1 MVFDNRLGAWLLV
14 IAIAVTAVG
23 CGSSSS
29 SSSSGGGSSMDQMA
43 AQLDEQ
49 AAARKQDEARIAAE
63 KKAQEEAAAKT
74 AADAPPE
81 RKVAGRAGV
90 GEGGYYTAIVG
101 ARRHVL
107 NRVDDLAWTQG
118 VQHFQATEGRL
129 PKDHKEFMS
138 KVVEPLGIDLG
149 FKEENQ
155 EFLYDPSQGQ
165 WGEVY
170 VVEKLAEPAP
180 Q

>member
-1 MVFDNRLGAWLLV
+1 MNAQQVVASLFLV
-14 IAIAVTAVG
+14 LPVTGLAG
-23 CGSSSS
+23 CGSSSN
-29 SSSSGGGSSMDQMA
+29 SGGGGGGASMDQMA
-43 AQLDEQ
+43 AQLDAQE
-49 AAARKQDEARIAAE
+49 AARKQQEAAAE
-63 KKAQEEAAAKT
+63 KKAQDDAAAATT
-74 AADAPPE
+74 APAPEPE
-81 RKVAGRAGV
+81 RNVAGRDRV

-107 NRVDDLAWTQG
+107 NRVDDLAWTQA

-129 PKDHKEFMS
+129 PKDHNEFMS
-138 KVVEPLGIDLG
+138 KIVTPLGIDLG

-170 VVEKLAEPAP
+170 VVEKLDESA
-180 Q
+180 QK